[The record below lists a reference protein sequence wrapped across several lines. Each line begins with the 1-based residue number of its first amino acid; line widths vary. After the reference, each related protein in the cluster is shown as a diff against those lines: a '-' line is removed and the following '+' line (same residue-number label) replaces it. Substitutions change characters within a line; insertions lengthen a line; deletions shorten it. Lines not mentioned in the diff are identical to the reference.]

1 MKGKPGRARARA
13 TTMETRNENAM
24 VTAETAMVL
33 PGLLLAGLLLINII
47 SIGIT
52 QVELVDA
59 SREAAR
65 MIARG
70 DDTSAAFANAKK
82 LAPANT
88 QFTKTNAAGFVT
100 VVANKEVAIMGG
112 WYSIDLEARAVTTV
126 EQP

>member
-1 MKGKPGRARARA
+1 
-13 TTMETRNENAM
+13 M

-33 PGLLLAGLLLINII
+33 PGLLLSGLLLVNVI

-70 DDTSAAFANAKK
+70 DDTSAAFANAKR

-88 QFTKTNAAGFVT
+88 EFTKTTSDGFIT
-100 VVANKEVAIMGG
+100 VVANKKVAIMGG
-112 WYSIDLEARAVTTV
+112 WYSIDLEAESVTTA